1 LAVPVVVVLVVCVN
15 VNASVAPLVLT
26 AAGLD
31 KVIAPVAGL
40 KLMTVSLT
48 NEVLFVVSVMMS
60 PIWIFPIKL
69 AAAMLTVTKAA
80 APAAKAVV
88 DGVVAIVEWTNVNVC
103 PVVVVVD

>member
-1 LAVPVVVVLVVCVN
+1 MN
-15 VNASVAPLVLT
+15 VNASVAPVLT

-48 NEVLFVVSVMMS
+48 NEVLLVVSVMMS

-69 AAAMLTVTKAA
+69 VAAVLTVNKAA
-80 APAAKAVV
+80 APATRAVV
-88 DGVVAIVEWTNVNVC
+88 DGVVAMVEWTNVNVC
-103 PVVVVVD
+103 PVIVVMD